1 MVVPDNCDII
11 ESGLLG
17 LFALVP
23 KSSVLSSPWISSSSG
38 GGGGGGRLSAA
49 DLRPKSKTKIKL
61 FSWQQAARILNT
73 YVNWCIIMKV
83 NHSHLPLSF
92 PFRLNKLWLVDFLI
106 VLMLDD
112 FWQVY

>member
-17 LFALVP
+17 LFALIP

-49 DLRPKSKTKIKL
+49 DLRPKSEGKINL
-61 FSWQQAARILNT
+61 FIG
-73 YVNWCIIMKV
+73 
-83 NHSHLPLSF
+83 
-92 PFRLNKLWLVDFLI
+92 
-106 VLMLDD
+106 
-112 FWQVY
+112 